1 MELSGGVR
9 DPQTEGG
16 AMEGYE
22 VVTVDDDKVGKV
34 VGTEGPYLIVEGGT
48 LFKSRHAV
56 PRDLASVDD
65 EARTVRVTIAK
76 EMIGDSPKVNGELD
90 RRAVGEYYGLGEGF
104 PAPETEG
111 YGTLGADE
119 TATSAEVEGADD
131 GVTPPVQQRAET
143 RESLRPEGED
153 FAREG
158 VPGAQIRPTSGTD

>member
-1 MELSGGVR
+1 M
-9 DPQTEGG
+9 Q
-16 AMEGYE
+16 GYE
-22 VVTVDDDKVGKV
+22 VVTIDDDKVGKV

-56 PRDLASVDD
+56 PRDVASID
-65 EARTVRVTIAK
+65 EEAQVVRVTIAK
-76 EMIGDSPKVNGELD
+76 ELISDSPKIDGELD
-90 RRAVGEYYGLGEGF
+90 RRAVGDYYGLGEGF
-104 PAPETEG
+104 AAPETEG

-131 GVTPPVQQRAET
+131 GVTPAAQQRAET

-158 VPGAQIRPTSGTD
+158 VSGAQIRPTSGTD